1 MIEKIV
7 RLALQQRVL
16 IAVIAIV
23 MLFVGLMAVKKL
35 SVDAFPDVTNVQ
47 VQVATEAPGRSP
59 EEVERFVTVPIEI
72 TMTGL
77 PGLVEMRSLNRN
89 GLSIVTLVFTEK
101 TDIYFARQL
110 VMERL
115 LEVMTKMPVG
125 VSPVMAPPST
135 GLGEIYQYTI
145 EHPSDGN
152 QEIGIDELIE
162 RRLIQDWIVRPMLR
176 SIPGV
181 AEINTQGG
189 YAKQYHVLVN
199 PDRLRHYQIKLE
211 DVYTAL
217 ARNNSNSGGGHLPVY
232 SERYLIRGIGLIE
245 KPEDIGQ
252 IILKEVR
259 GTPVYVKNVAE
270 VTVGTEV
277 RQGAIIKNGTTEA
290 VAGIVQMNRGANAR
304 EVVNRVK
311 DKVKE
316 INEGK
321 LLPEGMQIVPFYDR
335 TVLVNAA
342 MLNVAKVL
350 IEGIILV
357 VIVLFVFLGDVR
369 SSLIVVA
376 TLVLTPLL
384 TFLTMNHYGISANLM
399 SLGGLAIAI
408 GIMVDGS
415 VVVVEN
421 TFAKLGER
429 LKNGESKNRIVLEA
443 AAEVGTPVL
452 FGVGIIILVFMPLL
466 GLEGMEGKMFGPLAM
481 TIAIALT
488 ISLILSF
495 TLSPVMCSYLLKGGA
510 EHDTKLVSKLKTPY
524 MKWLNWC
531 LENPSLVVKR
541 AVIALGVSLFG
552 FVLLGK
558 SFIPVMQEG
567 SITPVI
573 VRAPNISLEESIKLE
588 FEALKRI
595 MTIDGVEKVVSKLG
609 RGESPADP
617 GQPNESDPIVTLK
630 PQGDRDLNQE
640 EISNQIRDKLKS
652 LPGIEL
658 AISQPIAARVDEMVS
673 GVRSQVAVKIFGD
686 DLEQLKK
693 LGGQI
698 GLILSNTAGSTDLR
712 IEQVSGQNY
721 LNIKI
726 NRDAIARY
734 GINVSDVNDVIETAI
749 GGKEASLVFEGERRF
764 PLVLRYPVQYRSNVS
779 EIEKIT
785 LTSPNGALVLM
796 RDLAEISIID
806 GPAQVS
812 RESGKRR
819 LVIGVNV
826 NGRDLGGFV
835 KEAQEKIAREVPLP
849 NGYTLDWGGQFEN
862 MQRAMARL
870 MIIIPLTI
878 LAIFFLLFML
888 FKSVKLAALI
898 ILVLPFASIGGVF
911 GLLISG
917 EYLSVPAA
925 VGFINLWGIAV
936 LNGVVLVSFIKQLRE
951 DGRGLREALIE
962 GCSHRF
968 RPVMMTA
975 CVAMLAL
982 VPMLISSGPGS
993 EVTKPLAI
1001 VVISGLITSTSL
1013 TLLVLP
1019 VLYGRFEEKE
1029 VEA

>member
-7 RLALQQRVL
+7 RLALKQRVL
-16 IAVIAIV
+16 IAVIAVV

-152 QEIGIDELIE
+152 QEISVDELIE

-270 VTVGTEV
+270 VTIGTEV

-304 EVVNRVK
+304 EVVTRVK
-311 DKVKE
+311 EKVKE

-357 VIVLFVFLGDVR
+357 IIVLFVFLGDVR

-466 GLEGMEGKMFGPLAM
+466 ALEGMEGKMFGPLAM

-488 ISLILSF
+488 ISLLLSF

-524 MKWLNWC
+524 MKWLDWC

-764 PLVLRYPVQYRSNVS
+764 PLVLRYPVQYRENVN

-826 NGRDLGGFV
+826 SGRDLGGFV

-951 DGRGLREALIE
+951 DGRDLREALIE

-1019 VLYGRFEEKE
+1019 VLYGKFEEKE